1 MADHRITRRNTLTIV
16 GYLQALDP
24 TIDGAHDATLD
35 LWHHG
40 LNRTP
45 PGQPPYTAAEIRAAI
60 ITYYDNPPT
69 SATGYRH
76 PATPAAI
83 RRIIHQARERTQQRR
98 NALEATRRRELEPP
112 HNPTPRRVNWR
123 ELLHNLQNNTP

>member
-1 MADHRITRRNTLTIV
+1 MADHRITRRDTLTIV

-24 TIDGAHDATLD
+24 TIDGTHDATLD

-45 PGQPPYTAAEIRAAI
+45 PGQPAYTPAEIRAAI

-69 SATGYRH
+69 TPTGYRH

-83 RRIIHQARERTQQRR
+83 RRIIHQAREHTQRR
-98 NALEATRRRELEPP
+98 RSAVEATRRRELEPP
-112 HNPTPRRVNWR
+112 RDPTPRRVNWR
-123 ELLHNLQNNTP
+123 QLLHNLQNNTP